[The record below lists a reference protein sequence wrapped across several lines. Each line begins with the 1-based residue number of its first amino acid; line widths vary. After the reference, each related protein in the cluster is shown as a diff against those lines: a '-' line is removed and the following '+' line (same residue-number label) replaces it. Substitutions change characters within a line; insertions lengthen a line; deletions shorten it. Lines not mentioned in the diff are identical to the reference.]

1 MTSLR
6 TLLSLALGALLA
18 APLSA
23 GAAVTATTV
32 SQPVTD
38 PSVLVFVEP
47 TGVPLTVSGT
57 SNGGTGRLDLR
68 CEGAATPVVDA
79 NVRPAASG
87 VWTTTTVPG
96 GRQRAERSHVLPAR
110 GAPRQRR
117 HQPRRVRRQARDVP
131 ALARDRRRRRSEQR
145 RPLRLPLLGAAAARP
160 VDLAVDLHLRA
171 RGRLDDRADHV
182 PHLRRRPSRAPDS
195 SLPRP
200 PGAPACSSITPTPTC
215 RLRRPRSSTALPTP
229 SACSRRRR
237 RSRPI
242 RARATS

>member
-68 CEGAATPVVDA
+68 C
-79 NVRPAASG
+79 RF
-87 VWTTTTVPG
+87 
-96 GRQRAERSHVLPAR
+96 
-110 GAPRQRR
+110 QRR
-117 HQPRRVRRQARDVP
+117 W
-131 ALARDRRRRRSEQR
+131 
-145 RPLRLPLLGAAAARP
+145 
-160 VDLAVDLHLRA
+160 
-171 RGRLDDRADHV
+171 
-182 PHLRRRPSRAPDS
+182 
-195 SLPRP
+195 
-200 PGAPACSSITPTPTC
+200 
-215 RLRRPRSSTALPTP
+215 
-229 SACSRRRR
+229 
-237 RSRPI
+237 
-242 RARATS
+242 